1 MPPMALTISACDSS
15 TARLRTRPVGWLA
28 DELEAPR
35 AAEPVEKPESAVT
48 LETPGPTE
56 ETPGPTEETPGLET
70 PGLETPG
77 PTEET
82 PGPTEETPVPTEQSV
97 PSPCLSIQK

>member
-56 ETPGPTEETPGLET
+56 ETPGPTEETPG
-70 PGLETPG
+70 

-82 PGPTEETPVPTEQSV
+82 PGPTEETPGPTEQSV

>member
-56 ETPGPTEETPGLET
+56 ETPG
-70 PGLETPG
+70 LETPG

-82 PGPTEETPVPTEQSV
+82 PGPTEETPGPTEQSV

>member
-56 ETPGPTEETPGLET
+56 ETPG
-70 PGLETPG
+70 LETPG
-77 PTEET
+77 PTGET
-82 PGPTEETPVPTEQSV
+82 PGPTEQSV

>member
-56 ETPGPTEETPGLET
+56 ETPG
-70 PGLETPG
+70 LETPG

-82 PGPTEETPVPTEQSV
+82 PGPTEETPA
-97 PSPCLSIQK
+97 CLSIQK

>member
-1 MPPMALTISACDSS
+1 MPPMALTISAWDSS

-56 ETPGPTEETPGLET
+56 ETPGLETPGLET

>member
-15 TARLRTRPVGWLA
+15 TTRLRTRPVGWLA

-56 ETPGPTEETPGLET
+56 ETPG
-70 PGLETPG
+70 LETPG

-82 PGPTEETPVPTEQSV
+82 PGPMEETPGPTEETPRPTEQSV

>member
-1 MPPMALTISACDSS
+1 MSRFP
-15 TARLRTRPVGWLA
+15 RVRTRPVGWSA
-28 DELEAPR
+28 DEFEAPR

-56 ETPGPTEETPGLET
+56 ETPG
-70 PGLETPG
+70 LETPG
-77 PTEET
+77 PTEVT
-82 PGPTEETPVPTEQSV
+82 PGPTEQSV

>member
-1 MPPMALTISACDSS
+1 M
-15 TARLRTRPVGWLA
+15 A

-48 LETPGPTE
+48 L

-82 PGPTEETPVPTEQSV
+82 PGPTEETPGPTEETPVPTEQSV